1 MSATRGSEETGGSQG
16 AGPWVRK
23 IIVRVTTGEDRM
35 SGSDDPIFLRLMGPG
50 GREFRL
56 DSPRG
61 RGFRRD
67 SLTAFVLAG
76 DDESEIHVE
85 HPELNDP
92 TSPRL
97 PMSGILGVGLRKDLN
112 PIPNVRGM
120 AELDDRILIAEVE
133 VEIHP
138 DDDSPTQIYQRRGP
152 IWLGL
157 VCGLSLELE
166 GPRVDT

>member
-1 MSATRGSEETGGSQG
+1 VSATRGSEETGGRQG

-23 IIVRVTTGEDRM
+23 IIVRVTTGQDRM
-35 SGSDDPIFLRLMGPG
+35 SGTDDPIFLRLMGPG

-56 DSPRG
+56 DTPRG

-67 SLTAFVLAG
+67 SLTTFVLAG
-76 DDESEIHVE
+76 GDD
-85 HPELNDP
+85 PEAHLERPEMNDP

-97 PMSGILGVGLRKDLN
+97 PMSGIEGVGLRKDLN

-120 AELDDRILIAEVE
+120 AELDDRILIADVE

-138 DDDSPTQIYQRRGP
+138 DDDSSSQLYRRGGP

-157 VCGLSLELE
+157 VCGLFLELE
-166 GPRVDT
+166 GPRVGT